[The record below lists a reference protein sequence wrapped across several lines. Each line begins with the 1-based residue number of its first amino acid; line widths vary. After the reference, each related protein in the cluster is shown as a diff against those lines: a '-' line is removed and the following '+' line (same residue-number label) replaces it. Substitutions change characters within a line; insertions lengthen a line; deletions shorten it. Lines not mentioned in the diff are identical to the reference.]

1 MKHWFATLTCVAA
14 GAALTLIFGSLKMD
28 IARGQAM
35 AEASGRMAL
44 EMATRANAAESLLEK
59 HLASARGRTVTV
71 ETPAPAPLARII
83 EVNRGPSARE
93 AMERLKQLR
102 IAPGPGQMRSIRL
115 VVHELEALVAAGTN
129 ALPVIRE
136 FLALNQEVTYD
147 TSASPGAKAK
157 APGFDPRVDTEFLVP
172 PSLCLGL
179 FDVVRQIGAAE
190 AEKILADTLTTTG
203 RGLEVLYLTRVL
215 QQMSPNKYRELA
227 TGVAKELLANP
238 VGKGTAPVDKQ
249 EQSYL
254 FSVLTFFN
262 DATYAGP
269 AQAQLITAEGKVDK
283 AAMKY
288 LQGAMGEQTL
298 TIAQQVW
305 NDPRLQVAEKEPL
318 ARVALAY
325 LGANPQ
331 AEPLFKTAINDP
343 AMPPDYRRNLIE
355 DLNQDGFL
363 DRKNLTLKDVPLIE
377 SRLRFI
383 QANAPNAIDK
393 VNTAAF
399 VEANKDLL
407 GMLKRATTP
416 TAAPKP

>member
-1 MKHWFATLTCVAA
+1 MKALFAILLSVGL
-14 GAALTLIFGSLKMD
+14 GAVVTGVVISRQQTAV
-28 IARGQAM
+28 R
-35 AEASGRMAL
+35 EAQ
-44 EMATRANAAESLLEK
+44 AAESAKREAALAADKARLEK
-59 HLASARGRTVTV
+59 SLATARGRTVTV
-71 ETPAPAPLARII
+71 EAPAPAPLAQII

-115 VVHELEALVAAGTN
+115 VVHELETLVAAGTN

-147 TSASPGAKAK
+147 TSAGAPGKGK
-157 APGFDPRVDTEFLVP
+157 APGFDPRTGTEFLVP
-172 PSLCLGL
+172 PTLCLGL
-179 FDVVRQIGAAE
+179 FDVVRQIGGAS

-203 RGLEVLYLTRVL
+203 RGLEVLYLAQVL
-215 QQMSPNKYRELA
+215 QQMAPNKYRELA

-238 VGKGTAPVDKQ
+238 IGKGTAPVDKLD
-249 EQSYL
+249 QSYL

-262 DATYAGP
+262 DATYAGT
-269 AQAQLITAEGKVDK
+269 AQTQLITTDGKVDK
-283 AAMKY
+283 AALKY
-288 LQGAMGEQTL
+288 LHGAMGEQTL

-305 NDPRLQVAEKEPL
+305 NDPRITIAEKEPL
-318 ARVALAY
+318 ARVALTY
-325 LGANPQ
+325 LGTNPQ

-343 AMPPDYRRNLIE
+343 AMPPDHRRNLIE

-363 DRKNLTLKDVPLIE
+363 DRKNLTAKDVPLIE

-399 VEANKDLL
+399 AEANKDLL

-416 TAAPKP
+416 PAPKP